1 MVLCRPGISRRIPLL
16 IWKYKAEPGDRYV
29 FIPPVLHPL
38 VLKFQFLRACDT
50 HVAAGDLAHNGAV
63 PAMNKNAT
71 TWRID
76 FFLDTQGELSYSPSQ
91 KKELL
96 ITLSPTGISNLR
108 KA

>member
-1 MVLCRPGISRRIPLL
+1 MS
-16 IWKYKAEPGDRYV
+16 
-29 FIPPVLHPL
+29 
-38 VLKFQFLRACDT
+38 KFQFLRACDT

-96 ITLSPTGISNLR
+96 ITSYSPSQKKELLITFKYVPLPVPLP
-108 KA
+108 